1 MEEGPGLNGVASGVS
16 ERRKDCLVE
25 EVKNET
31 TGGGGG
37 TSGEDESKGTSG
49 DGGGVAAGV
58 GNLSQCS
65 CVVM

>member
-16 ERRKDCLVE
+16 ERREDCTVE
-25 EVKNET
+25 EVTNET

-37 TSGEDESKGTSG
+37 ASGEDESEGSSG
-49 DGGGVAAGV
+49 DGSGVTAGI
-58 GNLSQCS
+58 GDLPQCG